1 MLDCL
6 LQCASICSFQ
16 PPLRFVGKSWSFD
29 CFSGFISLVITQLRA
44 SPCRDGQKA
53 VYRLIKL
60 IVIFFVMFLT

>member
-29 CFSGFISLVITQLRA
+29 CFSGFISLVITQFRA
-44 SPCRDGQKA
+44 SPRGDGQKA
-53 VYRLIKL
+53 FYRLIKL
-60 IVIFFVMFLT
+60 IVVFVILFLT